1 MFYHVIHCGV
11 IESDPAHHDEWFED
25 TMRYLAD
32 RYPELDDEQLTELR
46 TVGERFA
53 RPPKARQTS
62 DARSPPFPPGRTT
75 PLPEAGAFAFLPSAG
90 RASPAALRQAGDRGP
105 GRAR

>member
-1 MFYHVIHCGV
+1 MSRRNRTRPTPTPSAFEQARDEMFYHVIHCGV
-11 IESDPAHHDEWFED
+11 VESDPAHHDEWFDD

-32 RYPELDDEQLTELR
+32 RYPELDDDQLTELR

-62 DARSPPFPPGRTT
+62 GT
-75 PLPEAGAFAFLPSAG
+75 
-90 RASPAALRQAGDRGP
+90 AA
-105 GRAR
+105 